1 MKQPIDFNLKIVEK
15 DQRRMIDWSC
25 DQSIF
30 LSALQSSQ
38 GLYLLVNQTS
48 MGFHEIRN
56 MFLLHKCK
64 ETLWWL
70 NLDIHKFT
78 FWNTMM
84 NLGHSLAPIVHHS
97 SREKPVIQKRIW
109 NHAKEIS
116 CCAFIL
122 DQNHLIKLSS
132 CNRPGA
138 LLQPLHCAFLSSK
151 LWRNLIVN
159 IC

>member
-1 MKQPIDFNLKIVEK
+1 MVVWPLIH
-15 DQRRMIDWSC
+15 
-25 DQSIF
+25 QSF
-30 LSALQSSQ
+30 WLHCTP
-38 GLYLLVNQTS
+38 VV
-48 MGFHEIRN
+48 
-56 MFLLHKCK
+56 FLLLNHTSISNIISKNKGNFTRGRACFSFK
-64 ETLWWL
+64 TLIQWQMFWDSLVAKL

-138 LLQPLHCAFLSSK
+138 LLQPLHCAFLYSK